1 MGGGGQPFA
10 LDFAAVM
17 TMGQALDVDL
27 QLLADVLPAVEAVIV
42 NRLAEASEG
51 GE

>member
-17 TMGQALDVDL
+17 TMGQALNVDMH
-27 QLLADVLPAVEAVIV
+27 LLADVLPAVEAVIV

-51 GE
+51 E